1 MDTREFTGEWD
12 YNTLPDNIWIE
23 PGCYLE
29 RQESFKR
36 FRSQQNPGLVLG
48 KNVQVYTWSAF
59 SVEPAGKLVVGDD
72 SVLVG
77 AVFWCAE
84 SIVVGRRV
92 LISYNVTIADSDFHP
107 RDPDLRRL
115 DAIAISP
122 AGNPQQRPP
131 LEAKPVVIADDVQI
145 GIGAIILKGVQIGAG
160 AQIGAGSVVTSNVPA
175 GAMVTGNP
183 AKVTSL
189 LGVRR

>member
-12 YNTLPDNIWIE
+12 YNTLPSNIWIGQ
-23 PGCYLE
+23 GCYLE
-29 RQESFKR
+29 RQESFQP

-48 KNVQVYTWSAF
+48 KGVQVYTWTAF
-59 SVEPAGKLVVGDD
+59 SVEPEGRLIVGHD

-84 SIVVGRRV
+84 SITVGRRV

-122 AGNPQQRPP
+122 AGDPKQRPP
-131 LEAKPVVIADDVQI
+131 LVAKPVVIADDVQI

-160 AQIGAGSVVTSNVPA
+160 ARIGAGAVVTSNVPA
-175 GAMVTGNP
+175 GAFVTGNP
-183 AKVTSL
+183 ARVTSL
-189 LGVRR
+189 LEVS